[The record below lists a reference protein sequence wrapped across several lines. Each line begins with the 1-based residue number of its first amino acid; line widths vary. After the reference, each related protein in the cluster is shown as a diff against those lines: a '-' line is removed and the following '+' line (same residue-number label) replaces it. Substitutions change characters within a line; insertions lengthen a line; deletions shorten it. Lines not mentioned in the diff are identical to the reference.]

1 MAKFF
6 LQTIEITTKGYEF
19 EMDGD
24 DLDAAIA
31 KFWDMSPEELKKAY
45 IAEEWTGEELD
56 FITIKEPV
64 K

>member
-1 MAKFF
+1 MEKRDYYQVLGVPRQAN
-6 LQTIEITTKGYEF
+6 E
-19 EMDGD
+19 
-24 DLDAAIA
+24 
-31 KFWDMSPEELKKAY
+31 EELKKAY

>member
-24 DLDAAIA
+24 DLDDAIA

>member
-1 MAKFF
+1 M
-6 LQTIEITTKGYEF
+6 
-19 EMDGD
+19 
-24 DLDAAIA
+24 DAAIA
-31 KFWDMSPEELKKAY
+31 KFWDMTDEELAKAY